1 MNRPT
6 GAGGR
11 ARGVPDLA
19 EPSQPVRST
28 PERRRRRTAKADA
41 GDHAT
46 ATSNAD
52 VAVDAARTTSNGRR
66 PAPSKRAAPAEV
78 GDPLPEHVR
87 ALLKRAVDEAARLLH
102 ADGALA
108 YVLDPGR
115 DVLRFAHD
123 AGFTDEQR
131 RRWARRLELP
141 LGTGMFGLA
150 VAERRL
156 ISTGDYFSD
165 TSFVH
170 YVEADRFSKNVGLRS
185 LVVAPLVAG
194 ERTFGAIGTYSGKR
208 DAFDDAN
215 VGLVRALADHAAAA
229 IANAL
234 LIEELDQS
242 REELARWA
250 QAERAVRE
258 IGARISAL
266 RDADEV
272 LQLAVDEAARVLEAD
287 GARIDRLDET
297 TGGLYWAYDAQ
308 TGKRPGMGPIK
319 GKGEAKAGEG
329 ISGRAVRE
337 GHAVW
342 TGDYL
347 ADRGIDHANA
357 PDRHVRRY
365 GIRSAIAAPLI
376 GDKGPMGTLTVYTHA
391 PDAYGPREAR
401 LVEAIAGQ
409 AAVSITNARLIAQL
423 EQSRGEL
430 AGRAEREADLRAIAV
445 SMAALRDPLEVL
457 QRTVDHAARLLE
469 SDESRIDLLDPD
481 TRALHWAFVSGIG
494 ERPPEVID
502 HGLREGEGIAGRA
515 IAERQPVWTDDYPN
529 DTSIVHLPYL
539 DEINR
544 RDGVRSVLAVP
555 LMREGKVLGALSVA
569 ARRQGAY
576 GEDNAH
582 VLTELANHAAIAITN
597 ARLIEELE
605 RSQAAV
611 AERADA
617 ERSLR
622 EIAAGIAQL
631 RDPEAV
637 LEQVVEDARRLLRS
651 DGAHLT
657 RMSEDRT
664 FVIPVVV
671 AGGSDDATSG
681 WLVGGRFP
689 INGGINGLAAG
700 SGQPVWTED
709 YLLDERIP
717 HEPDDIETAE
727 RLGLRGMAAVPL
739 RAPEGEIMGTLAVSY
754 SEPRQFATSELELL
768 QGLADHAAIALTNTS
783 LLDRLRESEGRYRHL
798 VQNSPDLVLSID
810 ADARLTFL
818 SDTCERLTGW
828 RPEELLGQHFG
839 ALVHESS
846 REVAEVDWTKSMT
859 SSTHE
864 FRGRVRLRHKEG
876 HEIPAEF
883 IALGR
888 LDAEGRFAGANGS
901 VRDMT
906 EQDRLERELRES
918 ESRFRNLVQ
927 TQPDAIWRCD
937 AEGRFTFWTDN
948 AEQLF
953 GWSAS
958 ELVGKHFSFVTM
970 EESMAE
976 AAADWT
982 RLAAHPDVV
991 QRSRYISR
999 RADGTTFPGEIS
1011 AIGVIENGRFVGGQG
1026 TIRDVSE
1033 RERLER
1039 DLRESEERYRFL
1051 VENSPDIV
1059 FSTDAEGRYTY
1070 YSETVERL
1078 TGWKPEDLV
1087 GEHFSSIVD
1096 MATFPDVDAAWRA
1109 FVERPQQQQ
1118 VQRFDLRRKDGSRM
1132 PVEVNAYG
1140 MTNVDG
1146 TFAGIHGAARDT
1158 SERERL
1164 ERELQDSE
1172 ARYRYLAQASPDFIW
1187 AVDTEGRIT
1196 FASDIVLPMTGW
1208 RPDELE
1214 GQHFSKLLHE
1224 SMIEKSREVWERIQ
1238 SDPQAVLAFR
1248 SVLGGRDG
1256 EVVPVEIHAVGMTI
1270 HGGFEGAH
1278 GTVRDMRRQ
1287 EQLEHGLRRQ
1297 AAEIAASEERAHLAR
1312 ELHDSV
1318 TQALFSMTLLTR
1330 TTEMLLDRDPA
1341 AARDRLGALRELQRE
1356 ALAEM
1361 RALIFELRP
1370 GNLEQ
1375 DGLVHA
1381 LRTHAAA
1388 LQGRIGLPIVV
1399 NSEVED
1405 RLPIW
1410 IEEVLY
1416 RIAQE
1421 ALHNVVK
1428 HAGAR
1433 QVRVELD
1440 GPRDGVRL
1448 RIEDDGRG
1456 FDMAAV
1462 GDGHLGLAGMRAR
1475 AEKVGAAFEVRS
1487 VTGGGTTI
1495 EVIVPRAALDAPGPG
1510 DPAIAESQGG
1520 TQRDAPGAVVNGG
1533 GSAE

>member
-1 MNRPT
+1 MKPRP
-6 GAGGR
+6 AR
-11 ARGVPDLA
+11 ARPA
-19 EPSQPVRST
+19 AASPT
-28 PERRRRRTAKADA
+28 
-41 GDHAT
+41 
-46 ATSNAD
+46 
-52 VAVDAARTTSNGRR
+52 AAR
-66 PAPSKRAAPAEV
+66 PADPRAAAVE
-78 GDPLPEHVR
+78 PLPEPVR
-87 ALLKRAVDEAARLLH
+87 GLLKRAVDEAARLLH

-108 YVLDPGR
+108 YVLDPGK

-141 LGTGMFGLA
+141 LGVGMFGLA

-156 ISTGDYFSD
+156 ISTGDYFAD
-165 TSFVH
+165 QSFVH
-170 YVEADRFSKNVGLRS
+170 YPEADRFSKSVGLRS

-194 ERTFGAIGTYSGKR
+194 ERTFGAIGTYSATA
-208 DAFDDAN
+208 DAFSDAN

-250 QAERAVRE
+250 AAERAVRE

-287 GARIDRLDET
+287 GARIDRLEET
-297 TGGLYWAYDAQ
+297 SGGLYWAYDAQ
-308 TGKRPGMGPIK
+308 TGRRPGLGPIK
-319 GKGEAKAGEG
+319 GKGEAQAGEG

-337 GHAVW
+337 GAAVW

-347 ADRGIDHANA
+347 NDAAIDHATA
-357 PDRHVRRY
+357 PDRHVRKY

-391 PDAYGPREAR
+391 PNAYGPREAR

-423 EQSRGEL
+423 EQSRAEL
-430 AGRAEREADLRAIAV
+430 AVRAEREADLRTIAV

-457 QRTVDHAARLLE
+457 QRTVDHAARLLA
-469 SDESRIDLLDPD
+469 SDESRIDLLDPQS
-481 TRALHWAFVSGIG
+481 RSLHWAFVSGIG
-494 ERPPEVID
+494 ERPPEVVD

-515 IAERQPVWTDDYPN
+515 IAERRPVWTDDYLS
-529 DTSIVHLPYL
+529 DDSIVHLPYL
-539 DEINR
+539 DDINR
-544 RDGVRSVLAVP
+544 RDGARSVLAVP
-555 LMREGKVLGALSVA
+555 LMREGRVLGALSVA
-569 ARRQGAY
+569 ARRAGAY
-576 GEDNAH
+576 DEDNAH
-582 VLTELANHAAIAITN
+582 VLSELADHAAIAITN

-622 EIAAGIAQL
+622 EIAAGIAHL

-637 LEQVVEDARRLLRS
+637 LGRVVEDARRLLRS

-657 RMSEDRT
+657 RMSDDRT
-664 FVIPVVV
+664 YVYPVVV
-671 AGGSDDATSG
+671 AGGMDAETRG
-681 WLVGGRFP
+681 WLVESRFP

-700 SGQPVWTED
+700 SGQAVWTED
-709 YLLDERIP
+709 YLIDERIP
-717 HEPDDIETAE
+717 HGPDDLDTAGK
-727 RLGLRGMAAVPL
+727 LGLRGMAAVPL

-754 SEPRQFATSELELL
+754 SEPRQFATGELELL

-828 RPEELLGQHFG
+828 EPAELLGQHFG

-859 SSTHE
+859 SATHE
-864 FRGRVRLRHKEG
+864 FRGRVRLRHKDG

-888 LDAEGRFAGANGS
+888 LDAEGRFVGANGS
-901 VRDMT
+901 VRDM
-906 EQDRLERELRES
+906 
-918 ESRFRNLVQ
+918 
-927 TQPDAIWRCD
+927 
-937 AEGRFTFWTDN
+937 
-948 AEQLF
+948 
-953 GWSAS
+953 
-958 ELVGKHFSFVTM
+958 
-970 EESMAE
+970 
-976 AAADWT
+976 
-982 RLAAHPDVV
+982 
-991 QRSRYISR
+991 
-999 RADGTTFPGEIS
+999 
-1011 AIGVIENGRFVGGQG
+1011 
-1026 TIRDVSE
+1026 
-1033 RERLER
+1033 
-1039 DLRESEERYRFL
+1039 
-1051 VENSPDIV
+1051 
-1059 FSTDAEGRYTY
+1059 
-1070 YSETVERL
+1070 
-1078 TGWKPEDLV
+1078 
-1087 GEHFSSIVD
+1087 
-1096 MATFPDVDAAWRA
+1096 
-1109 FVERPQQQQ
+1109 
-1118 VQRFDLRRKDGSRM
+1118 
-1132 PVEVNAYG
+1132 
-1140 MTNVDG
+1140 
-1146 TFAGIHGAARDT
+1146 

-1214 GQHFSKLLHE
+1214 GQHFSALLHE
-1224 SMIEKSREVWERIQ
+1224 SMIEKSRDVWARIR
-1238 SDPQAVLAFR
+1238 SDPQTVLAFR
-1248 SVLGGRDG
+1248 SMLRGRDG
-1256 EVVPVEIHAVGMTI
+1256 EAVPVEIHAVGMTI
-1270 HGGFEGAH
+1270 DGGFEGAH

-1399 NSEVED
+1399 DSEIED

-1410 IEEVLY
+1410 LEEVLY

-1440 GPRDGVRL
+1440 GTREAIRL

-1456 FDMAAV
+1456 FDVAAV

-1475 AEKVGAAFEVRS
+1475 AEKVGALFDCRS
-1487 VTGGGTTI
+1487 VAGGGTTV
-1495 EVIVPRAALDAPGPG
+1495 EVIVPRAALDTS
-1510 DPAIAESQGG
+1510 DPASPGIARSQGG
-1520 TQRDAPGAVVNGG
+1520 EQRDAPGLFVGG
-1533 GSAE
+1533 GPSAE